1 MVSYTLQ
8 YGWNI
13 ANKLELNTNQSIKH
27 HKDSKNLNAT
37 KIVLG

>member
-13 ANKLELNTNQSIKH
+13 ANTNQSIKH